1 MKNVVA
7 VAAIICACVIS
18 SQNGLGQV
26 ESSQSIIDQERG
38 SVWVSH
44 SIIIENVPLSTGK
57 QISLSAEYSI
67 RTSSGLCEV
76 FLDRVLVADRS
87 LIIGAVLGE
96 SFYRRIYSEIASR
109 HAGTGEYPYTPE
121 LTSALSAE
129 PTHVFTRGM
138 MMSWFTTKGSSVISI
153 EPHPSS
159 ALCAASYSFG
169 KQNDEVVAKHHST
182 RYNLKHTQEKSLT
195 EVR

>member
-1 MKNVVA
+1 MKKVV
-7 VAAIICACVIS
+7 VIAAIAFTLAIS
-18 SQNGLGQV
+18 AQNGLGQV
-26 ESSQSIIDQERG
+26 ESSLRITGQERG

-44 SIIIENVPLSTGK
+44 SMKLDNVPLSTGK

-67 RTSSGLCEV
+67 RTSAGICEV

-87 LIIGAVLGE
+87 LIIGAILGE
-96 SFYRRIYSEIASR
+96 SFYRHIYTEIARR

-121 LTSALSAE
+121 LTSTVSPQ
-129 PTHVFTRGM
+129 PTHTFMRGM
-138 MMSWFTTKGSSVISI
+138 MMSWFTTKGSGVISI

-169 KQNDEVVAKHHST
+169 IQNDGVVAKHHGT
-182 RYNLKHTQEKSLT
+182 RYNLKHTRKQSVT

>member
-1 MKNVVA
+1 MKKVVA
-7 VAAIICACVIS
+7 IAAVVFAFAITTH
-18 SQNGLGQV
+18 NGLGQV

-44 SIIIENVPLSTGK
+44 SLKLENVPLSTGK
-57 QISLSAEYSI
+57 QISLSAVYSI
-67 RTSSGLCEV
+67 RKSAGICEV
-76 FLDRVLVADRS
+76 FLDRVLVAERS
-87 LIIGAVLGE
+87 LIIGAVLSE
-96 SFYRRIYSEIASR
+96 SFYRHIYSEIARR

-121 LTSALSAE
+121 LTSTVPPQ
-129 PTHVFTRGM
+129 PTHTFTRGM
-138 MMSWFTTKGSSVISI
+138 MMSWFTTKGGNVISI

-169 KQNDEVVAKHHST
+169 TQNDDVVAKHHGT
-182 RYNLKHTQEKSLT
+182 RYNLNHTQEQSVT